1 MPSPSS
7 SSPESSD
14 TPLTTSRVALIDRQ
28 RGLAAVYR
36 LIDRLKRSGL
46 RLASIQILLRAG
58 EKHPEP
64 VQGRDLDPEH
74 RYCFAQHAAHLEHV
88 GMAVLHP
95 ADTNKRAVS
104 ITLTPKAQRI
114 LGL

>member
-1 MPSPSS
+1 MPI
-7 SSPESSD
+7 
-14 TPLTTSRVALIDRQ
+14 TPPRLELADRQ

-46 RLASIQILLRAG
+46 RLAGIQILLRAG

-64 VQGRDLDPEH
+64 MQGRDLDPEH
-74 RYCFAQHAAHLEHV
+74 RPHFAHYSEALEHRGLV
-88 GMAVLHP
+88 VIHR
-95 ADTNKRAVS
+95 TEIKKRAFSV
-104 ITLTPKAQRI
+104 TLTPKALRI